1 MLPVPHSWHQSPIS
15 HRSQM
20 ATSVPAAAAV
30 TSDSGCWIAL
40 DRTRRACL
48 VLMNPHL
55 FVACSCS
62 SRTRAAPPGCCCCC
76 CHLRIP
82 LAMKSIGMKTSPPRL
97 VIGQRCSV
105 SLWMPARSPVMS
117 GHGCVVRSAASHS
130 ALHLMTPCLQPKTQ
144 TL

>member
-20 ATSVPAAAAV
+20 ATSVPAAAV
-30 TSDSGCWIAL
+30 TSNSGCWKAL

-62 SRTRAAPPGCCCCC
+62 SRRLAAPPGCCCG
-76 CHLRIP
+76 HLQIP
-82 LAMKSIGMKTSPPRL
+82 LAMKSIGMKTSPRL
-97 VIGQRCSV
+97 VIDQRCSV
-105 SLWMPARSPVMS
+105 SLWMRARSPVMS

-144 TL
+144 PQ